1 MKLPHY
7 LRSHRRDDDEPYVI
21 GGAAGVLAFL
31 IVSFFAFAAVDGYL
45 LRSGSLAA
53 VISSVLVDLA
63 NGDRSANAVGGLT
76 PSPVLVRVAQ
86 AKAND
91 MAAKSY
97 FAHTSPEG
105 KDPWY
110 WFKQEGYAFIYAGE
124 NLAVDFSDSAMVESA
139 WMNSP
144 EHRAN
149 LLDGRYTE
157 IGIATAQGT
166 FEGHPTTFVVQVFGT
181 PAPAPVAV
189 AVTQASVPVAPTEL
203 ATATAPPPPPRPV
216 VAGTTTPP
224 EETVVTPA
232 PAEPV
237 EPSLPEATA
246 PEQAP
251 VALATAPPPTVS
263 PWWASLLASPRT
275 VLGYV
280 YYALAALTLLIL
292 AYVTE
297 LEFHRR
303 HLRHVV
309 AASAL
314 FALMASLFLIAD
326 LLLFAR
332 PVLAAL

>member
-7 LRSHRRDDDEPYVI
+7 LRRHKKDDDMPYDI

-31 IVSFFAFAAVDGYL
+31 ILAFFALAATQSYL

-53 VISSVLVDLA
+53 VISAVLVELA
-63 NGDRSANAVGGLT
+63 NGDRSENAIGSLSVNPL
-76 PSPVLVRVAQ
+76 LVRVAQ

-97 FAHTSPEG
+97 FAHTSPES

-110 WFKQEGYAFIYAGE
+110 WFNQEGYAFTYAGE
-124 NLAVDFSDSAMVESA
+124 NLAVDFSDSAVVEEA

-237 EPSLPEATA
+237 EPSLPAATA
-246 PEQAP
+246 PEQVP
-251 VALATAPPPTVS
+251 VALVTAPPPKVA

-332 PVLAAL
+332 PV

>member
-1 MKLPHY
+1 M
-7 LRSHRRDDDEPYVI
+7 PYDI
-21 GGAAGVLAFL
+21 GGAAGVLTFL
-31 IVSFFAFAAVDGYL
+31 IVALFALAATQSYL

-53 VISSVLVDLA
+53 VISAVLVELA
-63 NGDRSANAVGGLT
+63 NGDRSENAIGSLSVNPL
-76 PSPVLVRVAQ
+76 LVRVAQ

-110 WFKQEGYAFIYAGE
+110 WFNQEGYAFTYAGE
-124 NLAVDFSDSAMVESA
+124 NLAVDFSDSAVVEEA

-157 IGIATAQGT
+157 IGIATARGT
-166 FEGHPTTFVVQVFGT
+166 FEGHSTTFVVQVFGT
-181 PAPAPVAV
+181 PSPTPAPIKIVQAAAPVEPTTPAVSVTTSPRPQPVVAAASTTSILPTSTPAVAKVAPPVVATLEVAPAP
-189 AVTQASVPVAPTEL
+189 TVAP
-203 ATATAPPPPPRPV
+203 
-216 VAGTTTPP
+216 AG
-224 EETVVTPA
+224 V
-232 PAEPV
+232 
-237 EPSLPEATA
+237 
-246 PEQAP
+246 
-251 VALATAPPPTVS
+251 
-263 PWWASLLASPRT
+263 WARLLASPRT
-275 VLGYV
+275 VLGYL
-280 YYALAALTLLIL
+280 YYALAVLILLLL

-297 LEFHRR
+297 MEFHKR

-314 FALMASLFLIAD
+314 LVLMGGLFALAE

-332 PVLAAL
+332 PVLAGL